1 MLKLPGKIDGVIV
14 KLRLPYSG
22 TIESI
27 NISPGDQVKQGQVL
41 LKLNTKEL
49 ALRHQKE
56 LRDYEKQRAD
66 FEKFKQTADSSN
78 PLHKYLDDRAG
89 AELDQSVKSVELSQ
103 FSIDQAILKSPI
115 NGLVLE
121 TDNLLPGINIS
132 PASYPIKILK
142 IDTLHFIAE
151 VKQEQI
157 NKIKKDQLAEITL
170 IAFPNQKLKGR
181 VHSLS
186 PMADPKDN
194 FSAKIVLEKLDN
206 LYLGLTG
213 EAIIHE

>member
-1 MLKLPGKIDGVIV
+1 MLKLLGKIDGVIV

-22 TIESI
+22 TIESM

-78 PLHKYLDDRAG
+78 PLHKYLADRAG
-89 AELDQSVKSVELSQ
+89 AELDRSVKSVELSQ
-103 FSIDQAILKSPI
+103 FSLDQAILKSPI

-142 IDTLHFIAE
+142 TDTLHFIAE

-157 NKIKKDQLAEITL
+157 SQIKKDQLAEITL
-170 IAFPNQKLKGR
+170 IAFPSQKFRGR
-181 VHSLS
+181 VYGLL
-186 PMADPKDN
+186 PMADKKGN
-194 FSAKIVLEKLDN
+194 FFAKIVLEKLDN

-213 EAIIHE
+213 EAAI

>member
-1 MLKLPGKIDGVIV
+1 MLKLPGKIDGIIV

-27 NISPGDQVKQGQVL
+27 NISPGDRVKQGQVL
-41 LKLNTKEL
+41 LKLNTKQL

-66 FEKFKQTADSSN
+66 FEKFKQTTDSSN
-78 PLHKYLDDRAG
+78 PLHKYLADRAG

-103 FSIDQAILKSPI
+103 FSLDQAILKSPI

-142 IDTLHFIAE
+142 TDTLHFLAE

-157 NKIKKDQLAEITL
+157 SQIKKDKLAEITL
-170 IAFPNQKLKGR
+170 TAFPSQKFRGR
-181 VHSLS
+181 VHNLS
-186 PMADPKDN
+186 PMADKKDN
-194 FSAKIVLEKLDN
+194 FSAKIVLEKYDN

-213 EAIIHE
+213 EAVIHE